1 MRGAKPSI
9 MSISTCF
16 SAIFPASPKFRL
28 RARPARAQQRRYT
41 LLAISMTAMCLP
53 RPQASRCPG
62 LAGMSELQ
70 VAEAY
75 MAVP

>member
-1 MRGAKPSI
+1 
-9 MSISTCF
+9 
-16 SAIFPASPKFRL
+16 
-28 RARPARAQQRRYT
+28 